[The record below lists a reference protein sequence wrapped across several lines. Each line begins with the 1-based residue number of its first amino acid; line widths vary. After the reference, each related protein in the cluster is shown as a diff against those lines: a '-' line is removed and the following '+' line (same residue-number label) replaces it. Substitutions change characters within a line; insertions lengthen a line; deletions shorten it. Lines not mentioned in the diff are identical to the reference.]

1 MKTAEPVPAITTN
14 ESPGELP
21 IPIKRTVTG
30 TIRSPGGAQ
39 TEKGNEIWLLTLSDL
54 LMLLMIFFVVLF
66 SLTLQKQPLTG
77 QSHRVD
83 RNITAIAQA
92 AETSAEKD
100 TSSSTA
106 VPPEKEISAALE
118 QALADALNADINQR
132 GLLITRTADVMTLT
146 FPEKIMFDPGQAR
159 LKPSSEGVLT
169 KVALFIK
176 SHTDLVVEVQGY
188 TDDTPIR
195 STRYPS
201 NWELSV
207 DRATQV
213 ARDLIAGGV
222 NPEAV
227 SVKGFGEYHPLVPNR
242 TPEEK
247 QLNRRVEIQFSI
259 PPRPSEQKT
268 LG

>member
-14 ESPGELP
+14 DSPGTLP
-21 IPIKRTVTG
+21 IPIKRTLAR
-30 TIRSPGGAQ
+30 TIRPTGGAQ

-66 SLTLQKQPLTG
+66 SLTLQKQLLAG
-77 QSHRVD
+77 QSHRTD
-83 RNITAIAQA
+83 GNIASIAQA
-92 AETSAEKD
+92 SETPEE
-100 TSSSTA
+100 TVTPPSTA
-106 VPPEKEISAALE
+106 APPEKEISAALE
-118 QALADALNADINQR
+118 QDLADALKVDINQQ
-132 GLLITRTADVMTLT
+132 GLLITRTADVLTLT

-159 LKPSSEGVLT
+159 LKPSSEDILS

-176 SHTDLVVEVQGY
+176 SHTDLLVEVQGY
-188 TDDTPIR
+188 TDDTPI
-195 STRYPS
+195 SSARYPS

-222 NPEAV
+222 NPEAI

-242 TPEEK
+242 TPEER

-259 PPRPSEQKT
+259 LPLTSGQKA
-268 LG
+268 